1 MVPDIDQGVINGIDS
16 ANISLF
22 SNIIAKT
29 TELPILRTIGLVVFK
44 NNSFIFFLKQDT
56 MQKIKPQNIMQMQ
69 FLVKYGKLYIRCT
82 VLYKV

>member
-1 MVPDIDQGVINGIDS
+1 MVPDIDQSVINGIDS

-29 TELPILRTIGLVVFK
+29 TELPLLCTIGLVVFK

-69 FLVKYGKLYIRCT
+69 FLIKYSKLYIRCII
-82 VLYKV
+82 LYRV

>member
-29 TELPILRTIGLVVFK
+29 TELPLLCSIGLVVFK
-44 NNSFIFFLKQDT
+44 NNFYFFLKQDT
-56 MQKIKPQNIMQMQ
+56 MQKMKPKNIMQMQ
-69 FLVKYGKLYIRCT
+69 FLIKYSKLYIRCII
-82 VLYKV
+82 LYRV

>member
-29 TELPILRTIGLVVFK
+29 TELPLLCTIGLVVFK
-44 NNSFIFFLKQDT
+44 NNSFIF
-56 MQKIKPQNIMQMQ
+56 P
-69 FLVKYGKLYIRCT
+69 
-82 VLYKV
+82 

>member
-29 TELPILRTIGLVVFK
+29 TELPPLCTIGLVVFK
-44 NNSFIFFLKQDT
+44 NNSFIF
-56 MQKIKPQNIMQMQ
+56 P
-69 FLVKYGKLYIRCT
+69 
-82 VLYKV
+82 

>member
-29 TELPILRTIGLVVFK
+29 TELPLHCTIGLVVFK
-44 NNSFIFFLKQDT
+44 KITLSFFLKQDT

-82 VLYKV
+82 ALYKV